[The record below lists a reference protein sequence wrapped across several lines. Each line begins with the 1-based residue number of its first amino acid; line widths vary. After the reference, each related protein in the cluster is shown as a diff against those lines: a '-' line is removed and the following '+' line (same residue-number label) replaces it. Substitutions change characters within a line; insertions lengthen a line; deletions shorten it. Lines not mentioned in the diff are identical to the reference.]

1 MDEVGQRSV
10 APRIWGIFVVVLA
23 AAWSFALPA
32 PAADL
37 RDGRLSF
44 GVFGGQLTTN
54 GIDDVPFPGRLDF
67 ADSHFAG
74 ILLGY
79 EIPVWND
86 RWQIGAEVQLS
97 HHFGMDTYQEIVVM
111 PATIRYSPA
120 RPWLPVIDSFAFG
133 IGLSHT
139 TETPLVEVVRRG
151 DSQRTLVYFTL
162 ETAFALGDGGDN
174 LFLRLHHR
182 SDAYGLFERDAG
194 SNGFALGWRRSY

>member
-1 MDEVGQRSV
+1 MFLIVM
-10 APRIWGIFVVVLA
+10 ALA
-23 AAWSFALPA
+23 LGTVTPPA
-32 PAADL
+32 RAADL
-37 RDGRLSF
+37 HDGRLTF

-74 ILLGY
+74 IMLGY
-79 EIPVWND
+79 EIPVLNE
-86 RWQIGAEVQLS
+86 RWQIGVEVQLS

-111 PATIRYSPA
+111 PATIRYSPV
-120 RPWLPVIDSFAFG
+120 RPWLPVLDSFAFG

-162 ETAFALGDGGDN
+162 ETAFALGDGRDN

-194 SNGFALGWRRSY
+194 SNGFALGWRRSF